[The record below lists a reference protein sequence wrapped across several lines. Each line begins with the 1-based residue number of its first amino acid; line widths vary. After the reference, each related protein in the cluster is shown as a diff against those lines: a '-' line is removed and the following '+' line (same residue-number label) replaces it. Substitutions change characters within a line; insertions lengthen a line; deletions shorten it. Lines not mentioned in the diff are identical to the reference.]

1 MNLIEKVKAHKT
13 LDLLAKANEITI
25 KEHGNRITLERAI
38 FLSWCDKGTVP
49 FVTCPPRNPD
59 HQTR

>member
-25 KEHGNRITLERAI
+25 KEHGNRITL
-38 FLSWCDKGTVP
+38 KGQYSSPGGVIRGLCLLLHVLPETQ
-49 FVTCPPRNPD
+49 D
-59 HQTR
+59 H